1 MSGRMVAGW
10 SADWLAGRRAA
21 RLAGG
26 ADDTEDA
33 KRGMRDACG
42 EREDSM
48 ANNDALEALERL
60 AAGERVVMSDIDRSI
75 PSFGGKRGRMPEGT
89 RFQIPGLYGKVLNA
103 TNMSPELLRKEQERL
118 QSMQSQVDDYEANL
132 MDVENKLIEKYGIP
146 KPIVLENTIAN
157 GWKDDQTNVT
167 AVGWTAGNPRNR
179 KIWGLM
185 QRDRTFHMHCLGG
198 TGSGKAGASK
208 TLVLTETGWRPL
220 GLLEIGDLVY
230 TRNGTLA
237 PVKGIFDRGELRVYE
252 VEFED
257 GTVIECSGDH
267 LWYDVRNSH
276 GVQREFVETTDAM
289 LDAGVRSH
297 WNSKRQCYSAFRH
310 HVPLC
315 QPIEFPEAQL
325 PIDPYVL
332 GCLLGDGCTTE
343 ATPQIS
349 SADQEIID
357 RLQERLAP
365 YYIIKKCST
374 GYSWT
379 ISMTDEGRKLPA
391 EQRLRRLLMSMNLT
405 CRAEHKYIPDA
416 YKYASVD
423 QRIELIRG
431 LMDTDGSASKG
442 RFTFVSVSKQ
452 LRDDVAE
459 VVRSLGLIAYPD
471 IDYRPDKYLRTD
483 NTAYTL
489 AISSDDAEILF
500 ALSRKH
506 EAYQTYREGLSERA
520 VRDNTRQDP
529 IRYED
534 GPSDNDLPFP
544 PYALGVFLRSR
555 IGTAGVFATGSNEFI
570 RDKITGLFPEN
581 ETSWAHQPNGHQKDG
596 TPIMTWNFFV
606 DGGRQRNGKRKNL
619 ALHTLR
625 ALGMDCKQQA
635 RLIPD
640 IYMHASI
647 QARQDLLQ
655 GILDYNGRFTD
666 QTIEFY
672 AKNPILA
679 QQVCDLATSLGYI
692 AEWSATKN
700 SATTTVTIRISDTE
714 MVSDPEKVAY
724 IESILDR
731 CLDTRRTERDS
742 SLAIVDIRKTNRF
755 EEMRCIT
762 VDDPTQSFIFEGY
775 IVTHNSTL
783 LANLIVDDA
792 WFYRGGLLIDPHG
805 DLAQTCLEAMPPY
818 MLHNVV
824 FLDVLDPD
832 YSPGFN
838 PLEFPPN
845 ATDAERAEAVAG
857 VQALMT
863 KHFNVD
869 TGMARLVKN
878 LENALTS
885 LSYVPGATI
894 LDINDFFEYEEARAT
909 ILSFMPEGVTKDA
922 ILSATE
928 NVKQDDIASLKNRL
942 SRFQNNRF
950 LKQLFGQSHTTVDFY
965 DLMNKGAV
973 VLCPIK
979 KGATADDV
987 FVKFY
992 GSYIVSTIY
1001 KDSLRRESIRESDR
1015 IIFPLVIDEFQNF
1028 VTGDIE
1034 NMLAELRKYGLAMIL
1049 AHQYLDQIS
1058 GGVAAAIDN
1067 SCKNKIVYTMN
1078 QNDAGRMAKSF
1089 EGMTAQDLKTLP
1101 KYNVMVSAFNHGGP
1115 MRPFQSAMFPP
1126 ISGIKE
1132 LAGVTQAIIKEN
1144 SHRKYMKSREAIDA
1158 EIEERHQLLMGG
1170 DKNAIIDFA
1179 NRMRKSTGQ

>member
-1 MSGRMVAGW
+1 
-10 SADWLAGRRAA
+10 
-21 RLAGG
+21 
-26 ADDTEDA
+26 
-33 KRGMRDACG
+33 
-42 EREDSM
+42 M
-48 ANNDALEALERL
+48 ANNNDALDALERL
-60 AAGERVVMSDIDRSI
+60 AAGERVIMTDIDRSI
-75 PSFGGKRGRMPEGT
+75 PSFGAGRRGQVTEGT

-103 TNMSPELLRKEQERL
+103 ANMSPELLRKEQDRL
-118 QSMQSQVDDYEANL
+118 KSMQTQVDDYEANL

-146 KPIVLENTIAN
+146 RPRVLPNTIAN
-157 GWKDDQTNVT
+157 GWKNDQTNIT

-198 TGSGKAGASK
+198 TGSGKGQTVKS
-208 TLVLTETGWRPL
+208 LILTQKGWVEL
-220 GLLEIGDLVY
+220 GKLEIGDMVY

-237 PVKGIFDRGELRVYE
+237 PIKGIFERGVMQVYE
-252 VEFED
+252 VEFEN
-257 GTVIECSGDH
+257 GVIIECSEDH
-267 LWYDVRNSH
+267 LWFDIRNSH
-276 GVQREFVETTDAM
+276 GKPQEFIADTKTLM
-289 LDAGVRSH
+289 NMGIRSH
-297 WNSKRQCYSAFRH
+297 WNSKRQCYTAFRH
-310 HVPLC
+310 HIPLC
-315 QPIEFPEAQL
+315 EPIQWEEQKQ

-332 GCLLGDGCTTE
+332 GCLLGDGCTLQS
-343 ATPQIS
+343 TPSIH
-349 SADQEIID
+349 SADKDLID
-357 RLQERLAP
+357 RMQERLNP
-365 YYIIKKCST
+365 YYEIVKTKGNAYQWYIRMTKQGRQLQT
-374 GYSWT
+374 G
-379 ISMTDEGRKLPA
+379 
-391 EQRLRRLLMSMNLT
+391 QRLRHLLKSMNLC
-405 CRAEHKYIPDA
+405 CRAEHKFIPNN
-416 YKYASVD
+416 YKYSSIE
-423 QRIELIRG
+423 QRIELVRG
-431 LMDTDGSASKG
+431 LMDTDGCACKG
-442 RFTFVSVSKQ
+442 RFTYCSVSKQ
-452 LRDDVAE
+452 LRDDLAE
-459 VVRSLGLIAYPD
+459 VLRSLGLIVYLGE
-471 IDYRPDKYLRTD
+471 DYREDRYE
-483 NTAYTL
+483 NSNHTAYTL
-489 AISSDDAEILF
+489 HVSSADADMLF
-500 ALSRKH
+500 ALSRKR
-506 EAYQTYREGLSERA
+506 ESFKKYQENKSATA

-529 IRYED
+529 IRYDD
-534 GPSDNDLPFP
+534 GSSDNDLPFP

-555 IGTAGVFATGSNEFI
+555 IGYAGVFGNGSNEFI
-570 RDKITGLFPEN
+570 RERVSSLFPN
-581 ETSWAHQPNGHQKDG
+581 NDVSWTQGTNGANKG
-596 TPIMTWNFFV
+596 VPVITWKFDV
-606 DGGRQRNGKRKNL
+606 DGGRQRNGKHLNL

-625 ALGMDCKQQA
+625 SLGMDCKQQD
-635 RLIPD
+635 RMIPD

-655 GILDYNGRFTD
+655 GILDCNGHFSD
-666 QTIEFY
+666 QTMEFY
-672 AKNPILA
+672 AKNPVAA
-679 QQVCDLATSLGYI
+679 QQVCDLATSLGYA
-692 AEWSATKN
+692 AECSATKN
-700 SATTTVTIRISDTE
+700 AVTTTVTIRIADTE
-714 MVSDPEKVAY
+714 LVSDPEKVAY
-724 IESILDR
+724 IESILGR
-731 CLDTRRTERDS
+731 CADTRRTERDDT
-742 SLAIVDIRKTNRF
+742 LAIVDIRKTDRF

-762 VDDPTQSFIFEGY
+762 VDDPTQSYITEGY

-950 LKQLFGQSHTTVDFY
+950 LKQLFGQSHTTVDFF
-965 DLMNKGAV
+965 DLMNRGAV

-1132 LAGVTQAIIKEN
+1132 LSGVTQAIIKEN
-1144 SHRKYMKSREAIDA
+1144 SHRKYMKSRDAIDA

-1179 NRMRKSTGQ
+1179 NRMRKSTGT

>member
-1 MSGRMVAGW
+1 MN
-10 SADWLAGRRAA
+10 
-21 RLAGG
+21 
-26 ADDTEDA
+26 E
-33 KRGMRDACG
+33 
-42 EREDSM
+42 
-48 ANNDALEALERL
+48 ALEALERL
-60 AAGERVVMSDIDRSI
+60 SEGERVTMSEVDRSI
-75 PSFGGKRGRMPEGT
+75 PSFGASRKGS
-89 RFQIPGLYGKVLNA
+89 QIETARLQVPGLYGKVLNA
-103 TNMSPELLRKEQERL
+103 ANMSPELLRKEQDRL
-118 QSMQSQVDDYEANL
+118 KSMQTQVDDYEANL

-146 KPIVLENTIAN
+146 RPRVLPNTIAN
-157 GWKDDQTNVT
+157 GWKNDQTNIT

-198 TGSGKAGASK
+198 TGSGKSCPKLTFVLSSK
-208 TLVLTETGWRPL
+208 GWVHL
-220 GLLEIGDLVY
+220 GDLQIGDLVF
-230 TRNGTLA
+230 TRDGRLA
-237 PVKGIFDRGELRVYE
+237 PVKGIFDRGMLPVYE
-252 VEFED
+252 IEFED
-257 GTVIECSGDH
+257 GTVIECSEDH
-267 LWYDVRNSH
+267 LWYDVKNSH
-276 GVQREFVETTDAM
+276 GVQKEFVLTTGEM
-289 LDAGVRSH
+289 LEEGVRSH
-297 WNSKRQCYSAFRH
+297 WNSARQCYSAFRH

-315 QPIEFPEAQL
+315 QPIEWPEQDL
-325 PIDPYVL
+325 PVHPYVV
-332 GCLLGDGCTTE
+332 GCLLGDGYTARPYME
-343 ATPQIS
+343 LS
-349 SADQEIID
+349 SADEELVERFKTYLGEYYQVID
-357 RLQERLAP
+357 ARTPDSPYKWRLVLTQ
-365 YYIIKKCST
+365 KGK
-374 GYSWT
+374 
-379 ISMTDEGRKLPA
+379 KLPW
-391 EQRLRRLLMSMNLT
+391 EERMYGIFSKMHIN
-405 CRAEHKYIPDA
+405 CRAEHKLIPDI
-416 YKYASVD
+416 YKFASVE
-423 QRIELIRG
+423 QRIELVRG
-431 LMDTDGSASKG
+431 LMDTDGTASKG
-442 RFTFVSVSKQ
+442 RFRYCSVSKQ
-452 LRDDVAE
+452 LRDDLAE
-459 VVRSLGLIAYPD
+459 VLRSLGLIVYLD
-471 IDYRPDKYLRTD
+471 EDHRENKYERSN
-483 NTAYTL
+483 NTAYVL
-489 AISSDDAEILF
+489 QVSSSDVGMLF
-500 ALSRKH
+500 ALSRKQRDY
-506 EAYQTYREGLSERA
+506 ATYVEHKSDIA
-520 VRDNTRQDP
+520 VRDNTRQEP
-529 IRYED
+529 IRYDD

-544 PYALGVFLRSR
+544 PYALGIFLRNR
-555 IGTAGVFATGSNEFI
+555 IGTAGVFAASSNEFM
-570 RDKITGLFPEN
+570 REKVSSCFPNNATEW
-581 ETSWAHQPNGHQKDG
+581 TYQQNGYKADR
-596 TPIMTWNFFV
+596 TPVMTWNFFV

-655 GILDYNGRFTD
+655 GILDYNGHFSD
-666 QTIEFY
+666 QTMEFY
-672 AKNPILA
+672 AKNPTLA

-692 AEWSATKN
+692 AEWSTTKN
-700 SATTTVTIRISDTE
+700 SVTTTVTIRIADTE

-742 SLAIVDIRKTNRF
+742 SLAIVDIRKTDRMAD
-755 EEMRCIT
+755 MRCIT
-762 VDDPTQSFIFEGY
+762 VDDPTQSFILEGY

-950 LKQLFGQSHTTVDFY
+950 LKQLFGQSHTTVDFF
-965 DLMNKGAV
+965 DLMNRGAV

-1115 MRPFQSAMFPP
+1115 MRPFQAAMFPP

-1132 LAGVTQAIIKEN
+1132 LSGVTQAIIKEN

-1179 NRMRKSTGQ
+1179 NRMRKSTGS

>member
-1 MSGRMVAGW
+1 MAWRGT
-10 SADWLAGRRAA
+10 
-21 RLAGG
+21 
-26 ADDTEDA
+26 DTDRE
-33 KRGMRDACG
+33 RTEGMAH
-42 EREDSM
+42 
-48 ANNDALEALERL
+48 NNEALEALERL
-60 AAGERVVMSDIDRSI
+60 AAGERVTMTDIDRSI
-75 PSFGGKRGRMPEGT
+75 PSFGAGRKGKVEEGA
-89 RFQIPGLYGKVLNA
+89 RLNVPGLYGKVLNA
-103 TNMSPELLRKEQERL
+103 ANMSPELLRKEQDRL
-118 QSMQSQVDDYEANL
+118 KNIQSGVDDYEANL
-132 MDVENKLIEKYGIP
+132 IDVENKLIEKYGIP
-146 KPIVLENTIAN
+146 RPRVLPNTIAN
-157 GWKDDQTNVT
+157 GWTNDETNIT

-179 KIWGLM
+179 RIWGLM

-198 TGSGKAGASK
+198 TGSGKC
-208 TLVLTETGWRPL
+208 LTRSTKILTVNGWT
-220 GLLEIGDLVY
+220 EIGDVQVGDLIY
-230 TRNGTLA
+230 TRNGTIA
-237 PVKGIFDRGELRVYE
+237 PIKGIFEPGSKQVYE
-252 VEFED
+252 IEFED

-267 LWYDVRNSH
+267 LWFDVRTSH
-276 GVQREFVETTDAM
+276 GKQKEFVETTADM
-289 LDAGVRSH
+289 LEMGVRCH
-297 WNSKRQCYSAFRH
+297 WNSARQAYSGFKH

-315 QPIEFPEAQL
+315 KPIPWEEQEL

-332 GCLLGDGCTTE
+332 GSLLGDGGTTGTSI
-343 ATPQIS
+343 AFYT
-349 SADQEIID
+349 ADQDSVDE
-357 RLQERLAP
+357 LNKRLAP
-365 YYIIKKCST
+365 YYELRKMKGHPYGWSIR
-374 GYSWT
+374 
-379 ISMTDEGRKLPA
+379 MTPEGKELPVA
-391 EQRLRRLLMSMNLT
+391 KRLKNILTDMNLC
-405 CRAEHKYIPDA
+405 CRAEHKFIPDI
-416 YKYASVD
+416 YKHSSIE
-423 QRIELIRG
+423 QRKDLVRG
-431 LMDTDGSASKG
+431 LLDTDGSASKG
-442 RFTFVSVSKQ
+442 RFTYCSVSKQ
-452 LRDDVAE
+452 LCEDLAE
-459 VVRSLGLIAYPD
+459 VIRSLGLIAYFGVD
-471 IDYRPDKYLRTD
+471 EREGRYLRSD
-483 NTAYTL
+483 GKAYTL
-489 AISSDDAEILF
+489 HISSTDADSLF
-500 ALSRKH
+500 LLNRKLD
-506 EAYQTYREGLSERA
+506 EFDQYQQNKSQTA
-520 VRDNTRQDP
+520 VRDNSRKEP
-529 IRYED
+529 IRYDD

-555 IGTAGVFATGSNEFI
+555 IGTSGVFATASNEFC
-570 RDKITGLFPEN
+570 RDKVASLFPNN
-581 ETSWAHQPNGHQKDG
+581 EVTWKEQRNGTNNGK
-596 TPIMTWNFFV
+596 PSMTWNFFV
-606 DGGRQRNGKRKNL
+606 DGGHQRNGKRKNL

-655 GILDYNGRFTD
+655 GILDYNGHFSD

-672 AKNPILA
+672 AKNQTLA

-700 SATTTVTIRISDTE
+700 SVTTTVTIRIADTDI
-714 MVSDPEKVAY
+714 VSDPEKVAY
-724 IESILDR
+724 IDSILDR
-731 CLDTRRTERDS
+731 CLDTCRTERDS
-742 SLAIVDIRKTNRF
+742 SLAIVDIRKTDRF

-762 VDDPTQSFIFEGY
+762 VDDPTASYITEGY

-845 ATDAERAEAVAG
+845 ATDAQRAEAVAG
-857 VQALMT
+857 VQALMA

-869 TGMARLVKN
+869 TGMARLLKN

-894 LDINDFFEYEEARAT
+894 LDINDFFEYEEARET

-950 LKQLFGQSHTTVDFY
+950 LKQLFGQSHTTVDFF
-965 DLMNKGAV
+965 DLMNRGAV

-987 FVKFY
+987 FVRFY

-1001 KDSLRRESIRESDR
+1001 KDSLRRESIREADR

-1132 LAGVTQAIIKEN
+1132 LAGITQAIIKEN
-1144 SHRKYMKSREAIDA
+1144 SHRRYMKSRSAIDA

-1179 NRMRKSTGQ
+1179 NRMRKSVGT